1 MADSVHPAA
10 PAADNLRHM
19 TTPLDFGP
27 LLALDAA
34 TRRRIA
40 ERATPVA
47 FRSGETVIQEGDEA
61 GAAFAVLRGRV
72 RVKQGGTVVAR
83 PASPV
88 LVGEMAALSG
98 ERRSATVTAV
108 TALKT
113 LRIEGAALRELCA
126 SEPGLARELASFA
139 AVRTGNNFL
148 VRSSPFADLP
158 AAAIEAL
165 AAKLEPVRFAGG
177 EEIIREGERGD
188 DAYLLREGEVEIVR
202 AGRVLTALGAGAFVG
217 EVSALTGAARTA
229 TVRAR
234 GEVSAFRLRADDVRP
249 VVRKHRALV
258 TRLESTM
265 RSRHVPHRAGRVE
278 AVPAP
283 DDPGALLLRD
293 GGGGY
298 LRLTREALAIYE
310 DIDGERTL
318 RDLTLRHFQRTGA
331 LDPASVFSTV
341 ATLQAAGLVTAPRVA
356 SDEPDARILRALD
369 LVLAPRFE
377 LKDADRLATALHR
390 AVGWSF
396 SRPGAGAAL
405 ALGGAGL
412 IALAAVFRQA
422 SPADFGIGGLLVAF
436 VGLLLAGIGHEAAH
450 AIATKAEG
458 RRIGKA
464 GIGLLWLTP
473 VVYVDTSDA
482 WLIARAR
489 RIRVNAAG
497 PLFNFAFAGVSGLAA
512 LALGGRAQD
521 VAVWLAVANLV
532 SVAFNLSPLLEF
544 DGYYVLEDLTNTNA
558 LRRKALRFVFHD
570 LLARPRRIASRT
582 ELGLVAYCLAALAY
596 VVAMTVV
603 VLAGVPA
610 LVTGTFAGRLGPEL
624 LPLVGVGLALVLAA
638 LLVGPFV
645 GEVLA
650 ARTAAAD

>member
-1 MADSVHPAA
+1 
-10 PAADNLRHM
+10 M

-27 LLALDAA
+27 FLALDGA
-34 TRRRIA
+34 TRERIA
-40 ERATPVA
+40 ASAEPVT
-47 FRSGETVIQEGDEA
+47 FRSGDNVVREGEAA
-61 GAAFAVLRGRV
+61 GAAFAVLRGKV
-72 RVKQGGTVVAR
+72 RVSQGGTVVAR

-98 ERRSATVTAV
+98 ERRSATVAAV
-108 TALKT
+108 TAVRA
-113 LRIEGAALRELCA
+113 LRIDGAVLRDVAA
-126 SEPGLARELASFA
+126 SQPGFARELASFA

-158 AAAIEAL
+158 ATTIEAL
-165 AAKLEPVRFAGG
+165 AAKLEPVRFAAG

-188 DAYLLREGEVEIVR
+188 DAYLLRDGDVEIVR
-202 AGRVLTALGAGAFVG
+202 AGRVLATLGTGAFVG

-234 GEVSAFRLRADDVRP
+234 GEVSAFRLRADDVRR
-249 VVRKHRALV
+249 VVRRHRALV
-258 TRLESTM
+258 ARLEGTM
-265 RSRHVPHRAGRVE
+265 QSRHIPHRAGRAE

-283 DDPGALLLRD
+283 DDPSALLLRD
-293 GGGGY
+293 DGGGY
-298 LRLTREALAIYE
+298 LRLSREAFAIYE

-318 RDLTLRHFQRTGA
+318 RDLTLRHYQRTGA
-331 LDPASVFSTV
+331 LDPASVFATV

-369 LVLAPRFE
+369 LILAPRLE
-377 LKDADRLATALHR
+377 LKDADGLATALHR

-396 SRPGAGAAL
+396 SRPGVGVAL

-422 SPADFGIGGLLVAF
+422 SPADFGVGGLLVAF
-436 VGLLLAGIGHEAAH
+436 VGLLLAAVGHEAAH
-450 AIATKAEG
+450 AVATKAEG

-482 WLIARAR
+482 WLIPRTH

-497 PLFNFAFAGVSGLAA
+497 PVFNLAFAGLCGLVAVA
-512 LALGGRAQD
+512 LTGRAQD

-532 SVAFNLSPLLEF
+532 LVAFNLSPLLEF

-558 LRRKALRFVFHD
+558 LRRKALRFVFRD
-570 LLARPRRIASRT
+570 LLSRPRALASRD
-582 ELGLVAYCLAALAY
+582 EVGLAAYTFGAFAY
-596 VVAMTVV
+596 VLVMTIV
-603 VLAGVPA
+603 VLAGIPS
-610 LVTGTFAGRLGPEL
+610 LVTGTLEGRLGPEL

-650 ARTAAAD
+650 ARTAPAD